1 MRAGRIGS
9 ASSST
14 CGSWRPSGIGQLAG
28 ALQPANLPM
37 QASVGCPAAVD
48 DHRRACHE
56 RGGIRCEIHEGACGI
71 HQGART
77 IIGKVLRS
85 GYYWTSLKAD
95 AEKLVKCCTK
105 CQFFTKVP
113 RKPTNYLSPMQSVLP
128 FDKWG

>member
-1 MRAGRIGS
+1 MDHYIKFLRDGELPEDPVMGPMILKKS
-9 ASSST
+9 K
-14 CGSWRPSGIGQLAG
+14 WFEWYDG
-28 ALQPANLPM
+28 ALYKMSYTHPLLKCVTPSEGNYIL
-37 QASVGCPAAVD
+37 
-48 DHRRACHE
+48 
-56 RGGIRCEIHEGACGI
+56 CEIHEGACGI